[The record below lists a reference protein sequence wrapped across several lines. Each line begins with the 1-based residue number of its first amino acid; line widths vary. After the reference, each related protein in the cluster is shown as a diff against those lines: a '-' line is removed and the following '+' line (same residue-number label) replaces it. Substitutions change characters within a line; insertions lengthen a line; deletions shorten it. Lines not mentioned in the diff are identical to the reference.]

1 MWKRTRDSAALAA
14 LVAGTTTWSF
24 RREIA
29 MRKALR
35 GAIMGLALAA
45 SPAWAATLNIE
56 TTLTLDSGGITETST
71 ATLSQDFSRFELLG
85 STGSFRLGLSTPLRI
100 TDPGTDRISLDTTL
114 FWFPSAEFTPV
125 ALRARVPL
133 DTIDR
138 YLINDPDEGGRPS
151 VQLILPRPLEWRWL
165 PQPFFQ
171 VGDGWDVSAGLIMS
185 FLSASTTLPGSTD
198 FLVDTLRVDYT
209 LSAMPVVPVPAALPL
224 MLSGLVGFGVLA
236 RRRRNVA

>member
-1 MWKRTRDSAALAA
+1 MWKRTKDSAASAA
-14 LVAGTTTWSF
+14 LVVGTKTWF
-24 RREIA
+24 VRREIA
-29 MRKALR
+29 LRKTLR
-35 GAIMGLALAA
+35 GAVMGLVLAA

-56 TTLTLDSGGITETST
+56 TTLTLESGGIEETST

-85 STGSFRLGLSTPLRI
+85 STGSVRLGLSAPFRI
-100 TDPGTDRISLDTTL
+100 TDPVTDRISLDTTL
-114 FWFPSAEFTPV
+114 FWFPPAEFTPV
-125 ALRARVPL
+125 ALRVRTPL
-133 DTIDR
+133 DTIGPS
-138 YLINDPDEGGRPS
+138 LINDPDEGGRPS

-171 VGDGWDVSAGLIMS
+171 VGDGWDLSTGLIMN
-185 FLSASTTLPGSTD
+185 FLSAGSTLPGSTD

-236 RRRRNVA
+236 RRRRNAA